1 MKEQE
6 RLAATF
12 DGTYMLRALLE
23 SLGKS
28 MSLGSTVL
36 YLFKKASTFID
47 VLCCDPLCPD
57 KQNPG
62 DIYWLYDTYEDDW
75 PVFECRSK
83 NRRLKKKGKECK
95 WQIYSDSP
103 STAPLQTLLT
113 FEDLEQ
119 NKALILSGDISFKIK
134 DNMLQILN
142 DVQTFLKEEI
152 VKSLDS
158 IDFSGNISQEIEDAF
173 ESQESDNF
181 GMFLEQ
187 LVSTQFRDLSV
198 VASSVLRKSGWIV
211 RYASCYYLLQI
222 KNVLGILLQENGEG
236 KFRRIIS
243 RSNRKGLSRLFKDV
257 CMILETRK
265 LKEKDPN
272 VKHAFQTFLFAER
285 AVKFWQGNYMSDEKQ
300 LECDDKAIDDLL
312 DKIQNEPDKF
322 ERQKLSAQIRELEKL
337 RPNVT
342 LDDLRHS
349 MNHHFMRSSIL
360 SKGNN
365 STVENMLS
373 DVQKELN
380 EEFKP

>member
-62 DIYWLYDTYEDDW
+62 DIYWLYDTYEGDW

-83 NRRLKKKGKECK
+83 NRRLKKNGNECK
-95 WQIYSDSP
+95 WQIYSDSS
-103 STAPLQTLLT
+103 STASLQALLP

-134 DNMLQILN
+134 DNMIQILN
-142 DVQTFLKEEI
+142 DVQAFLKEEI
-152 VKSLDS
+152 VKSFDS

-360 SKGNN
+360 SNN